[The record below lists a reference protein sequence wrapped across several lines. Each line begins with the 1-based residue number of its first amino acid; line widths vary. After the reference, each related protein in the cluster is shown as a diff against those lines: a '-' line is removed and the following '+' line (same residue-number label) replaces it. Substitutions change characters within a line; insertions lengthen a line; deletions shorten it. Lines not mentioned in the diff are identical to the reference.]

1 MYLVDGRLQ
10 GHKEFVVHDQDKGA
24 AEASDHVGEI
34 ALQQKNNKINW
45 DQNLTGKIQK
55 SLNLAYL
62 FRLHKMV
69 L

>member
-24 AEASDHVGEI
+24 AEASDHVGEV
-34 ALQQKNNKINW
+34 ALQQK
-45 DQNLTGKIQK
+45 QSGKLGVKFDRKKQYP
-55 SLNLAYL
+55 LDLAY
-62 FRLHKMV
+62 FVTRHETV

>member
-34 ALQQKNNKINW
+34 ALEQKPI
-45 DQNLTGKIQK
+45 
-55 SLNLAYL
+55 
-62 FRLHKMV
+62 R
-69 L
+69 